1 MAGHFVTPTTLIP
14 QILIGSLQLGLDYY
28 CERKIQSSPRGG
40 GLCAFLR
47 MFTEKVYRLLPKR
60 HAPTEEIQIVEWES
74 TIKSAYKT
82 STITHFICQLIIF
95 RTFTEYSYNY
105 CCPVKKSQPYI

>member
-40 GLCAFLR
+40 GAMCISSN
-47 MFTEKVYRLLPKR
+47 VYR
-60 HAPTEEIQIVEWES
+60 
-74 TIKSAYKT
+74 KSLQASSEASCT
-82 STITHFICQLIIF
+82 D
-95 RTFTEYSYNY
+95 
-105 CCPVKKSQPYI
+105 